1 MNKQTDEIYNSHIKA
16 WLRIND
22 ISYRSLAS
30 EMKQSASSVSKKV
43 NHIVPWQSSDLTFF
57 HDAYGLSSDFVLGF
71 SSDPHGKGVM
81 H

>member
-1 MNKQTDEIYNSHIKA
+1 MKV

-43 NHIVPWQSSDLTFF
+43 NHIVPWQSSDLAFF
-57 HDAYGLSSDFVLGF
+57 HDSYGLSSDFVLGF
-71 SSDPHGKGVM
+71 SSDPYGREVSH
-81 H
+81 